1 MLLRPGSTFLYTVVR
16 NRLQTLPRCSKPRHS
31 RVAARAFLLGTV
43 SRTGDVV
50 NAILGSVLPSGN
62 IGPTSL
68 KMDRLVLWIVAAVLA
83 YIGHEVLEFDML
95 STLLDVGDVDLIWN
109 MLAFMSV
116 VDAVDAFARKKLL

>member
-1 MLLRPGSTFLYTVVR
+1 MEWEAVLVV
-16 NRLQTLPRCSKPRHS
+16 LVTAL
-31 RVAARAFLLGTV
+31 AV

-95 STLLDVGDVDLIWN
+95 STLVDVGDVDLIWN

>member
-1 MLLRPGSTFLYTVVR
+1 MEWEAVLVV
-16 NRLQTLPRCSKPRHS
+16 LVTAL
-31 RVAARAFLLGTV
+31 AV

-95 STLLDVGDVDLIWN
+95 SVLLDVGDVDLIWN

>member
-1 MLLRPGSTFLYTVVR
+1 MEWEAVLVV
-16 NRLQTLPRCSKPRHS
+16 LVTAL
-31 RVAARAFLLGTV
+31 AV

>member
-1 MLLRPGSTFLYTVVR
+1 MEWEAVLVV
-16 NRLQTLPRCSKPRHS
+16 LVTAL
-31 RVAARAFLLGTV
+31 AV

-83 YIGHEVLEFDML
+83 FIGHEVLEFDML

>member
-1 MLLRPGSTFLYTVVR
+1 MEWEAVLVV
-16 NRLQTLPRCSKPRHS
+16 LITALAVS
-31 RVAARAFLLGTV
+31 RV
-43 SRTGDVV
+43 GDVV
-50 NAILGSVLPSGN
+50 NAILGGVLPSGN

-83 YIGHEVLEFDML
+83 FIGHEVLEFDML

>member
-1 MLLRPGSTFLYTVVR
+1 MEWEAVLVV
-16 NRLQTLPRCSKPRHS
+16 LITAL
-31 RVAARAFLLGTV
+31 AV

-109 MLAFMSV
+109 VLAFMSV

>member
-1 MLLRPGSTFLYTVVR
+1 LDLEKEAPVMEWEAVLVV
-16 NRLQTLPRCSKPRHS
+16 LVTAL
-31 RVAARAFLLGTV
+31 AV

>member
-1 MLLRPGSTFLYTVVR
+1 MEWEAVLVV
-16 NRLQTLPRCSKPRHS
+16 LVTAL
-31 RVAARAFLLGTV
+31 AV

-83 YIGHEVLEFDML
+83 FIGHAVLEFDML
-95 STLLDVGDVDLIWN
+95 SSLLDVGDVDLIWN